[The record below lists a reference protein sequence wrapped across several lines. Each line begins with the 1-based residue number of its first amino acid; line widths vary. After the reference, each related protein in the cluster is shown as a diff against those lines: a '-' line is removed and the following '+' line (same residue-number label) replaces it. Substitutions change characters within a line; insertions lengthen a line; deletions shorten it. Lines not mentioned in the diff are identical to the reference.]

1 MFIKIIGFI
10 VFYKYYSLTLVLHFF
25 LLGCI
30 FDLIRFKQAYSESIY
45 PVGDKAYWDIPLDVA
60 KFVCRPPSTR
70 FPSGRRK
77 KKEFQVRGSMENT
90 VPNPNQHPKVTN
102 AADVG
107 SKDTTRV
114 HVLSQ
119 LDNKSLLS
127 KLVFI

>member
-1 MFIKIIGFI
+1 MFIKVIGFI

-77 KKEFQVRGSMENT
+77 KKKNSKFVGVWKIPFQIPINT
-90 VPNPNQHPKVTN
+90 QRLQMQQMW
-102 AADVG
+102 AAR
-107 SKDTTRV
+107 T
-114 HVLSQ
+114 Q
-119 LDNKSLLS
+119 QEYMC
-127 KLVFI
+127 